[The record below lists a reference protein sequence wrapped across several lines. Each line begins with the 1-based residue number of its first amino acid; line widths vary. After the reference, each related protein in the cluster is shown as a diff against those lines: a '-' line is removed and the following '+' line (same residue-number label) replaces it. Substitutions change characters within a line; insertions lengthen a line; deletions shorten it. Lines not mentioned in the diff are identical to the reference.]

1 MAPEVPTD
9 PAVLRTLQL
18 VETTILAE
26 FDRVCRKLDIPYVV
40 YGGTAIGA
48 VRHQGF
54 IPWDDDVDV
63 CMAREDYERFLAEAP
78 SELGAD
84 FEIHNSRTH
93 KDFPNMFTNLVLK
106 ETLFIPEFIKD
117 STYRMPI
124 GLDIF
129 PLDNVPRDKKA
140 YQRQS
145 RATWFWG
152 RMLYLQGTPAPYLE
166 VGGVLRKAI
175 LSATFVIYWTLRL
188 ARVKPRALQQRW
200 EKAARRYEHAEMDLM
215 ADFTDRTPLAW
226 SVTHDDLYP
235 STDVP
240 FENIT
245 VKLPRAYDK
254 ILMRGYGDYM
264 QLPPE
269 DKRKTHLPVVI
280 DFGKFGAEESR

>member
-1 MAPEVPTD
+1 MASRVPTD

-26 FDRVCRKLDIPYVV
+26 FDRVCRELDIPYAV

-48 VRHQGF
+48 VRHKGF

-63 CMAREDYERFLAEAP
+63 CMTRADYERFLAEAP
-78 SELGAD
+78 AVLGED

-93 KDFPNMFTNLVLK
+93 ADFPNMFSNLILK
-106 ETLFIPEFIKD
+106 GTLFIPEFIKN
-117 STYRMPI
+117 SPYRMPI

-166 VGGVLRKAI
+166 VGGLLRKVI
-175 LSATFVIYWTLRL
+175 LSATFVIYWVLRL
-188 ARVKPRALQQRW
+188 ARVKPRTLQRLW
-200 EKAARRYEHAEMDLM
+200 ERAARRYEHAEADLM

-226 SVTHDDLYP
+226 AVTRADLYP
-235 STDVP
+235 TVDVP
-240 FENIT
+240 VENIT
-245 VKLPRAYDK
+245 VKLPREHDK
-254 ILMRGYGDYM
+254 NLTRGYGDYM

-269 DKRKTHLPVVI
+269 DKRKTHLPIII